1 MVGIDS
7 VALAIAAGK
16 DICFGKN
23 VENDAIEDLCLGQ
36 SFEWF

>member
-1 MVGIDS
+1 MVESDGA
-7 VALAIAAGK
+7 ALVIATEK

-23 VENDAIEDLCLGQ
+23 VENDALEDLCLGQ